1 MAKKKY
7 SFKFIKTEAQD
18 FGQPVQQ
25 IVLMLLSLVLVFVG
39 AYLMF
44 PSVAPI
50 FLSSPYLNG
59 VILTVFIFGVLCC
72 FWQVFV
78 VFAAVNWVENFAL
91 DRPGHE
97 FVNPP
102 KILVP
107 LASLLKGR
115 KTKTILTSSSL
126 NSILDSVATRLNEA
140 RDLTRYV
147 INLLI
152 FLGLLG
158 TFYGLAITV
167 PEVVN
172 TIKSLVPKEG
182 QTAIEVFDNLMEGL
196 EGQLGGMGTAFASS
210 LLGLAGS
217 LVVGLLELFAG
228 HGQNRFYMQLEE
240 WLSSFTSIGFFGD
253 GDTGGSNGNNGNNGN
268 FGPLIAQLGQQVS
281 SLSEIVER
289 SEKYRSKTDE
299 QINNLSDSIKAL
311 INSKVSVSSSNNG
324 PGSFDKSSIDKLI
337 SSQNDLNTLIK
348 GQFGESSSKDLESV
362 TRLRNIEVQ
371 ISKLVDELINSRQ
384 DALVDLRSDLSELS
398 RAIIELARGNNKG

>member
-1 MAKKKY
+1 MAKEKG
-7 SFKFIKTEAQD
+7 SFNLIGSETQVFS
-18 FGQPVQQ
+18 QPIQQ
-25 IVLMLLSLVLVFVG
+25 VVLMLIALLLVMVG
-39 AYLMF
+39 SYLMF

-59 VILTVFIFGVLCC
+59 VILTVFFFGILCC
-72 FWQVFV
+72 FWQIFV
-78 VFAAVNWVENFAL
+78 IITAVNWVENFAL

-97 FVNPP
+97 FSDPP
-102 KILVP
+102 RLLIP
-107 LASLLKGR
+107 LASLLKG
-115 KTKTILTSSSL
+115 KKSKTILTSSSL

-182 QTAIEVFDNLMEGL
+182 QTGIEVFENLMAGL

-217 LVVGLLELFAG
+217 LVVGLLELFAN

-240 WLSSFTSIGFFGD
+240 WLSSFTSIGIFGD
-253 GDTGGSNGNNGNNGN
+253 NESVDGSTGNSNVSPIISAVGAQISELGEMFEKSIENNSTTALQINSLSKAMEELAGSKVTSSKRVNGTDG
-268 FGPLIAQLGQQVS
+268 LDKASAEKLVS
-281 SLSEIVER
+281 S
-289 SEKYRSKTDE
+289 
-299 QINNLSDSIKAL
+299 Q
-311 INSKVSVSSSNNG
+311 
-324 PGSFDKSSIDKLI
+324 
-337 SSQNDLNTLIK
+337 QDLNTLIK
-348 GQFGESSSKDLESV
+348 GQFGEKSTRDLENL

-371 ISKLVDELINSRQ
+371 LSRLVDELANARQ
-384 DALVDLRSDLSELS
+384 DALSELRSDLAQLS
-398 RAIIELARGNNKG
+398 KAIIDLARNSSKG

>member
-7 SFKFIKTEAQD
+7 SLKLIRAETQGFS
-18 FGQPVQQ
+18 QPIQQ
-25 IVLMLLSLVLVFVG
+25 VVLMLISLLLVMVG
-39 AYLMF
+39 GYLMF

-59 VILTVFIFGVLCC
+59 VILTVFFFGILCC
-72 FWQVFV
+72 FWQIFV
-78 VFAAVNWVENFAL
+78 IIAAVNWVENFAL

-97 FVNPP
+97 FSDPP
-102 KILVP
+102 RLLIP

-115 KTKTILTSSSL
+115 KSKTILTSSSL

-182 QTAIEVFDNLMEGL
+182 QTGIEVFDNLMAGL

-217 LVVGLLELFAG
+217 LVVGLLELFAN

-240 WLSSFTSIGFFGD
+240 WLSSFTSIGIFGD
-253 GDTGGSNGNNGNNGN
+253 TENVDESTKDGKISPIIAAVGAQISELGQMFEKSIDNSFKTNQQINSLAKAIEELAGSKVIGSKTVTSTGG
-268 FGPLIAQLGQQVS
+268 FD
-281 SLSEIVER
+281 
-289 SEKYRSKTDE
+289 KTDIE
-299 QINNLSDSIKAL
+299 
-311 INSKVSVSSSNNG
+311 
-324 PGSFDKSSIDKLI
+324 KLVY
-337 SSQNDLNTLIK
+337 SQKDLNTLIK
-348 GQFGESSSKDLESV
+348 GHFGERSTRDLENL

-371 ISKLVDELINSRQ
+371 LSRLVDELANARQ
-384 DALVDLRSDLSELS
+384 DTLSELRSDLAQLS
-398 RAIIELARGNNKG
+398 KAIIDLARTSGKG

>member
-1 MAKKKY
+1 MAGKKY
-7 SFKFIKTEAQD
+7 SLKLIRAETQGFS
-18 FGQPVQQ
+18 QPIQQ
-25 IVLMLLSLVLVFVG
+25 VVLMLISLLLVMVG
-39 AYLMF
+39 GYLMF

-59 VILTVFIFGVLCC
+59 VILTVFFFGILCC
-72 FWQVFV
+72 FWQIFV
-78 VFAAVNWVENFAL
+78 IIAAVNWVENFAL

-97 FVNPP
+97 FSDPP
-102 KILVP
+102 RLLIP

-115 KTKTILTSSSL
+115 KSKTILTSSSL

-140 RDLTRYV
+140 RDITRYV

-182 QTAIEVFDNLMEGL
+182 QTGIEVFDNLMAGL

-217 LVVGLLELFAG
+217 LVVGLLELFAN

-240 WLSSFTSIGFFGD
+240 WLSSFTSIGIFGD
-253 GDTGGSNGNNGNNGN
+253 NENVDESTKDGKISPIISAVGAQVSELGQMFEKSIDNSFKTNQQINSLAKAIEELAGSKVIGSKTVTSTGG
-268 FGPLIAQLGQQVS
+268 FDKTDIEKLVS
-281 SLSEIVER
+281 SQ
-289 SEKYRSKTDE
+289 K
-299 QINNLSDSIKAL
+299 
-311 INSKVSVSSSNNG
+311 
-324 PGSFDKSSIDKLI
+324 
-337 SSQNDLNTLIK
+337 DLNTLIK
-348 GQFGESSSKDLESV
+348 GHFGERSTRDLENL

-371 ISKLVDELINSRQ
+371 LSRLVDELANARQ
-384 DALVDLRSDLSELS
+384 DTLSELRSDLAQLS
-398 RAIIELARGNNKG
+398 KAIIDLARTSGKG

>member
-7 SFKFIKTEAQD
+7 SFNFIKTEAQD

-253 GDTGGSNGNNGNNGN
+253 GDTGGSNGNNGN

-311 INSKVSVSSSNNG
+311 IKSKVSVSSSNNG

-384 DALVDLRSDLSELS
+384 DALADLRSDLSELS

>member
-7 SFKFIKTEAQD
+7 SLKLIRAETQGFS
-18 FGQPVQQ
+18 QPIQQ
-25 IVLMLLSLVLVFVG
+25 VVLMLISLLLVMVG
-39 AYLMF
+39 GYLMF

-59 VILTVFIFGVLCC
+59 VILTVFFFGILCC
-72 FWQVFV
+72 FWQIV
-78 VFAAVNWVENFAL
+78 VIIAAVNWVENFAL

-97 FVNPP
+97 FSDPP
-102 KILVP
+102 RLLIP

-115 KTKTILTSSSL
+115 KSKTILTSSSL

-182 QTAIEVFDNLMEGL
+182 QTGIEVFDNLMAGL

-217 LVVGLLELFAG
+217 LVVGLLELFAN

-240 WLSSFTSIGFFGD
+240 WLSSFTSIGIFGD
-253 GDTGGSNGNNGNNGN
+253 TENVDDSTKDGKISPIISAVGSQ
-268 FGPLIAQLGQQVS
+268 ISELGQMFEKSIDNSSKTNQQINSLSKAIEELASSKVIGSKTVTSAGGFDKTDIEKLVS
-281 SLSEIVER
+281 S
-289 SEKYRSKTDE
+289 
-299 QINNLSDSIKAL
+299 Q
-311 INSKVSVSSSNNG
+311 
-324 PGSFDKSSIDKLI
+324 
-337 SSQNDLNTLIK
+337 QDLNTLIK
-348 GQFGESSSKDLESV
+348 GQFGERSSRDLENL

-371 ISKLVDELINSRQ
+371 LSRLVDELANARQ
-384 DALVDLRSDLSELS
+384 DALSELRSDLAQLS
-398 RAIIELARGNNKG
+398 KAIIDLARTSGKG

>member
-1 MAKKKY
+1 
-7 SFKFIKTEAQD
+7 
-18 FGQPVQQ
+18 
-25 IVLMLLSLVLVFVG
+25 
-39 AYLMF
+39 MF

-59 VILTVFIFGVLCC
+59 IILTVFFFGILCC
-72 FWQVFV
+72 FWQIFV
-78 VFAAVNWVENFAL
+78 IIAAVNWVENFAL

-97 FVNPP
+97 FSDPP
-102 KILVP
+102 RLLIP
-107 LASLLKGR
+107 LASLLKG
-115 KTKTILTSSSL
+115 KKSKTILTSSSL

-140 RDLTRYV
+140 RDITRYV

-182 QTAIEVFDNLMEGL
+182 QTGIEVFDNLMAGL

-217 LVVGLLELFAG
+217 LVVGLLELFAN

-240 WLSSFTSIGFFGD
+240 WLSSFTSIGIFGD
-253 GDTGGSNGNNGNNGN
+253 FENVDESTSNGNTSPIISAIG
-268 FGPLIAQLGQQVS
+268 AQISELGQMFEKSIENNSTTNNQIN
-281 SLSEIVER
+281 SLSKAIEEVAG
-289 SEKYRSKTDE
+289 SQLTSSKT
-299 QINNLSDSIKAL
+299 
-311 INSKVSVSSSNNG
+311 V
-324 PGSFDKSSIDKLI
+324 SSIDGFDKNSIEKLV
-337 SSQNDLNTLIK
+337 SSQQDLNTLIK
-348 GQFGESSSKDLESV
+348 GQFGERSTRDLENL

-371 ISKLVDELINSRQ
+371 LSRLVDELANARK
-384 DALVDLRSDLSELS
+384 DALSELRSDLAQLS
-398 RAIIELARGNNKG
+398 KAMIDLARNSSKG

>member
-1 MAKKKY
+1 MAGKKY
-7 SFKFIKTEAQD
+7 SLKLIRAETQGFS
-18 FGQPVQQ
+18 QPIQQ
-25 IVLMLLSLVLVFVG
+25 VVLMLISLLLVMVG
-39 AYLMF
+39 GYLMF

-59 VILTVFIFGVLCC
+59 VILTVFFFGILCC
-72 FWQVFV
+72 FWQIFV
-78 VFAAVNWVENFAL
+78 IIAAVNWVENFAL

-97 FVNPP
+97 FSDPP
-102 KILVP
+102 RLLIP

-115 KTKTILTSSSL
+115 KSKTILTSSSL

-182 QTAIEVFDNLMEGL
+182 QTGIEVFDNLMAGL

-217 LVVGLLELFAG
+217 LVVGLLELFAN

-240 WLSSFTSIGFFGD
+240 WLSSFTSIGIFGD
-253 GDTGGSNGNNGNNGN
+253 NENVDESTKDGKISPIISAVGAQVSELGQMFEKSIDNSFKTNQQINSLAKAIEELAGSKVIGSKTVTSTGG
-268 FGPLIAQLGQQVS
+268 FDKTDIEKLVS
-281 SLSEIVER
+281 SQ
-289 SEKYRSKTDE
+289 K
-299 QINNLSDSIKAL
+299 
-311 INSKVSVSSSNNG
+311 
-324 PGSFDKSSIDKLI
+324 
-337 SSQNDLNTLIK
+337 DLNTLIK
-348 GQFGESSSKDLESV
+348 GHFGERSTRDLENL

-371 ISKLVDELINSRQ
+371 LSRLVDELANARQ
-384 DALVDLRSDLSELS
+384 DTLSELRSDLAQLS
-398 RAIIELARGNNKG
+398 KAIIDLARTSGKG

>member
-1 MAKKKY
+1 MVKKKY
-7 SFKFIKTEAQD
+7 SFKFIKSEAQD

-25 IVLMLLSLVLVFVG
+25 IILMLVSLALVFVG

-97 FVNPP
+97 YVNPP

-240 WLSSFTSIGFFGD
+240 WLSSFTSIGIFGE
-253 GDTGGSNGNNGNNGN
+253 GDAGNSNNSTSN
-268 FGPLIAQLGQQVS
+268 FGPLIAQLSQQVS
-281 SLSEIVER
+281 SLSEIIET
-289 SEKYRSKTDE
+289 SEKYRSKSDE

-311 INSKVSVSSSNNG
+311 IASKISVSSSNHG
-324 PGSFDKSSIDKLI
+324 VGSFDKSSLDQLI

-384 DALVDLRSDLSELS
+384 DALADLRSDLSELS

>member
-1 MAKKKY
+1 MAKEKD
-7 SFKFIKTEAQD
+7 SFNLIGSETQGFS
-18 FGQPVQQ
+18 QPIQQ
-25 IVLMLLSLVLVFVG
+25 VVLMLIALLLVMVG
-39 AYLMF
+39 SYLMF

-59 VILTVFIFGVLCC
+59 VILTVFFFGILCC
-72 FWQVFV
+72 FWQIFV
-78 VFAAVNWVENFAL
+78 IITAVNWVENFAL

-97 FVNPP
+97 FSDPP
-102 KILVP
+102 RLLIP
-107 LASLLKGR
+107 LASLLKG
-115 KTKTILTSSSL
+115 KKSKTILTSSSL

-182 QTAIEVFDNLMEGL
+182 QTAIEVFENLMAGL

-217 LVVGLLELFAG
+217 LVVGLLELFAN

-240 WLSSFTSIGFFGD
+240 WLSSFTSIGIFGD
-253 GDTGGSNGNNGNNGN
+253 SENVDESMRNSNISPVISAVGAQISELGEMFEKSIGNNSTTALQIN
-268 FGPLIAQLGQQVS
+268 
-281 SLSEIVER
+281 SLSKAMEELAGSRVA
-289 SEKYRSKTDE
+289 SSKRVNGTD
-299 QINNLSDSIKAL
+299 
-311 INSKVSVSSSNNG
+311 G
-324 PGSFDKSSIDKLI
+324 FDKASIEKLVY
-337 SSQNDLNTLIK
+337 SQQDLNTLIK
-348 GQFGESSSKDLESV
+348 GHFGERSTRDLENL

-371 ISKLVDELINSRQ
+371 LSRLVDELANARQ
-384 DALVDLRSDLSELS
+384 DALSELRSDLAQLS
-398 RAIIELARGNNKG
+398 KAIIDLARNSSKG

>member
-1 MAKKKY
+1 MAKEKY
-7 SFKFIKTEAQD
+7 SFNLMRSETQGFS
-18 FGQPVQQ
+18 QPIQQ
-25 IVLMLLSLVLVFVG
+25 VVLMLIALLLVMVG
-39 AYLMF
+39 SYLMF

-59 VILTVFIFGVLCC
+59 VILTVFFFGILCC

-78 VFAAVNWVENFAL
+78 IITAVNWVENFAL

-97 FVNPP
+97 FSDPP
-102 KILVP
+102 RLLIP
-107 LASLLKGR
+107 LASLLKG
-115 KTKTILTSSSL
+115 KKSKTILTSSSL

-182 QTAIEVFDNLMEGL
+182 QTAVEVFENLMAGL

-217 LVVGLLELFAG
+217 LVVGLLELFAN

-240 WLSSFTSIGFFGD
+240 WLSSFTSIGIFGD
-253 GDTGGSNGNNGNNGN
+253 SENVDGSTSNGQISPIITAVGAQISELGDMFEKSIENNSTTSNQIN
-268 FGPLIAQLGQQVS
+268 
-281 SLSEIVER
+281 SLSKAIKELAGTKFI
-289 SEKYRSKTDE
+289 SSKTVNSADGFE
-299 QINNLSDSIKAL
+299 NTSIEKL
-311 INSKVSVSSSNNG
+311 VST
-324 PGSFDKSSIDKLI
+324 
-337 SSQNDLNTLIK
+337 QQDLNTLIK
-348 GQFGESSSKDLESV
+348 GQFGERSSRDLENL

-371 ISKLVDELINSRQ
+371 LSRLVDELANARK
-384 DALVDLRSDLSELS
+384 DALSELRSDLAQLS
-398 RAIIELARGNNKG
+398 KAMIDLARNSSKG

>member
-1 MAKKKY
+1 MARKKY
-7 SFKFIKTEAQD
+7 SLKLIRAETQGFS
-18 FGQPVQQ
+18 QPIQQ
-25 IVLMLLSLVLVFVG
+25 VVLMLISLLLVMVG
-39 AYLMF
+39 GYLMF

-59 VILTVFIFGVLCC
+59 VILTVFFFGILCC
-72 FWQVFV
+72 FWQIFV
-78 VFAAVNWVENFAL
+78 IIAAVNWVENFAL

-97 FVNPP
+97 FSDPP
-102 KILVP
+102 RLLIP

-115 KTKTILTSSSL
+115 KSKTILTSSSL

-182 QTAIEVFDNLMEGL
+182 QTGIEVFDNLMAGL

-217 LVVGLLELFAG
+217 LVVGLLELFAN

-240 WLSSFTSIGFFGD
+240 WLSSFTSIGIFGD
-253 GDTGGSNGNNGNNGN
+253 NENVDESTKDGKISPIISAVGAQISELGQMFEKSIDNSFKTNQQINSLAKAIEELAGSKVIGSKTVTSTGG
-268 FGPLIAQLGQQVS
+268 FDKTDIEKLVS
-281 SLSEIVER
+281 SQ
-289 SEKYRSKTDE
+289 K
-299 QINNLSDSIKAL
+299 
-311 INSKVSVSSSNNG
+311 
-324 PGSFDKSSIDKLI
+324 
-337 SSQNDLNTLIK
+337 DLNTLIK
-348 GQFGESSSKDLESV
+348 GHFGERSTRDLENL

-371 ISKLVDELINSRQ
+371 LSRLVDELANARQ
-384 DALVDLRSDLSELS
+384 DTLSELRSDLAQLS
-398 RAIIELARGNNKG
+398 KAIIDLARTSGKG

>member
-1 MAKKKY
+1 MARKKY
-7 SFKFIKTEAQD
+7 SLKLIRAETQGFS
-18 FGQPVQQ
+18 QPIQQ
-25 IVLMLLSLVLVFVG
+25 VVLMLISLLLVMVG
-39 AYLMF
+39 GYLMF

-59 VILTVFIFGVLCC
+59 VILTVFFFGILCC
-72 FWQVFV
+72 FWQIFV
-78 VFAAVNWVENFAL
+78 IIAAVNWVENFAL

-97 FVNPP
+97 FSDPP
-102 KILVP
+102 RLLIP

-115 KTKTILTSSSL
+115 KSKTILTSSSL

-182 QTAIEVFDNLMEGL
+182 QTGIEVFDNLMAGL

-217 LVVGLLELFAG
+217 LVVGLLELFAN

-240 WLSSFTSIGFFGD
+240 WLSSFTSIGIFGD
-253 GDTGGSNGNNGNNGN
+253 NENVDESTKDGKISPIISAVG
-268 FGPLIAQLGQQVS
+268 AQISELGQMFEKSIDNSFKTNQQINSLAKAIEELAGSKVIGSKTVTNTGEFDKTEIEKLVS
-281 SLSEIVER
+281 SQ
-289 SEKYRSKTDE
+289 K
-299 QINNLSDSIKAL
+299 
-311 INSKVSVSSSNNG
+311 
-324 PGSFDKSSIDKLI
+324 
-337 SSQNDLNTLIK
+337 DLNTLIK
-348 GQFGESSSKDLESV
+348 GHFGERSTRDLENL

-371 ISKLVDELINSRQ
+371 LSRLVDELANARQ
-384 DALVDLRSDLSELS
+384 DTLSELRSDLAQLS
-398 RAIIELARGNNKG
+398 KAIIDLARTSGKG

>member
-7 SFKFIKTEAQD
+7 SLKLIRAETQGFS
-18 FGQPVQQ
+18 QPIQQ
-25 IVLMLLSLVLVFVG
+25 VVLMLISLLLVMVG
-39 AYLMF
+39 GYLMF

-59 VILTVFIFGVLCC
+59 VILTVFFFGILCC
-72 FWQVFV
+72 FWQIV
-78 VFAAVNWVENFAL
+78 VIIAAVNWVENFAL

-97 FVNPP
+97 FSDPP
-102 KILVP
+102 RLLIP

-115 KTKTILTSSSL
+115 KSKTILTSSSL

-182 QTAIEVFDNLMEGL
+182 QTGIEVFDNLMAGL

-217 LVVGLLELFAG
+217 LVVGLLELFAN

-240 WLSSFTSIGFFGD
+240 WLSSFTSIGIFGD
-253 GDTGGSNGNNGNNGN
+253 TESVDESTKDGKISPIISAVGSQISELGQMFEKSIDNSSKTNQQINSLSKAIEELASSKVIGSKTVTSTGG
-268 FGPLIAQLGQQVS
+268 LDKTDIEKLVS
-281 SLSEIVER
+281 S
-289 SEKYRSKTDE
+289 
-299 QINNLSDSIKAL
+299 Q
-311 INSKVSVSSSNNG
+311 
-324 PGSFDKSSIDKLI
+324 
-337 SSQNDLNTLIK
+337 QDLNTLIK
-348 GQFGESSSKDLESV
+348 GQFGERSTRDLENL

-371 ISKLVDELINSRQ
+371 LSRLVDELANARQ
-384 DALVDLRSDLSELS
+384 DALSELRSDLAQLS
-398 RAIIELARGNNKG
+398 KAIIDLARTSGKG

>member
-1 MAKKKY
+1 MAKEKD
-7 SFKFIKTEAQD
+7 SFNLIGSETQGFS
-18 FGQPVQQ
+18 QPIQQ
-25 IVLMLLSLVLVFVG
+25 VVLMLIALLLVMVG
-39 AYLMF
+39 SYLMF

-59 VILTVFIFGVLCC
+59 VILTVFFFGILCC
-72 FWQVFV
+72 FWQIFV
-78 VFAAVNWVENFAL
+78 IITAVNWVENFAL

-97 FVNPP
+97 FSDPP
-102 KILVP
+102 RLLIP
-107 LASLLKGR
+107 LASLLKG
-115 KTKTILTSSSL
+115 KKSKTILTSSSL

-182 QTAIEVFDNLMEGL
+182 QTAIEVFENLMAGL

-217 LVVGLLELFAG
+217 LVVGLLELFAN

-240 WLSSFTSIGFFGD
+240 WLSSFTSIGIFGD
-253 GDTGGSNGNNGNNGN
+253 SENVDESMRNNNISPVISAVGAQISELGEMFEKSIENNSTTALQIN
-268 FGPLIAQLGQQVS
+268 
-281 SLSEIVER
+281 SLSKAMEELAGSRVA
-289 SEKYRSKTDE
+289 SSKRVNGTD
-299 QINNLSDSIKAL
+299 
-311 INSKVSVSSSNNG
+311 G
-324 PGSFDKSSIDKLI
+324 FDKASIEKLVY
-337 SSQNDLNTLIK
+337 SQQDLNTLIK
-348 GQFGESSSKDLESV
+348 GHFGERSTRDLENL

-371 ISKLVDELINSRQ
+371 LSRLVDELANARQ
-384 DALVDLRSDLSELS
+384 DALSELRSDLAQLS
-398 RAIIELARGNNKG
+398 KAIIDLARNSSKG

>member
-1 MAKKKY
+1 MAKKKKY
-7 SFKFIKTEAQD
+7 SLKLVKAETQGFS
-18 FGQPVQQ
+18 QPIQQ
-25 IVLMLLSLVLVFVG
+25 VVLMLISLLLVMVG
-39 AYLMF
+39 GYLMF

-59 VILTVFIFGVLCC
+59 VILTVFFFGILCC
-72 FWQVFV
+72 FWQIV
-78 VFAAVNWVENFAL
+78 VIIAAVNWVENFAL

-97 FVNPP
+97 FSDPP
-102 KILVP
+102 RLLIP

-115 KTKTILTSSSL
+115 KSKTILTSSSL

-182 QTAIEVFDNLMEGL
+182 QTGIEVFDNLMAGL

-217 LVVGLLELFAG
+217 LVVGLLELFAN

-240 WLSSFTSIGFFGD
+240 WLSSFTSIGIFGD
-253 GDTGGSNGNNGNNGN
+253 TENVDDSTKDGKISPIISAVGSQ
-268 FGPLIAQLGQQVS
+268 ISELGQMFEKSIDNSSKTNQQINSLSKAIEELASSKVIGSKTVTSTSGFDKTDIEKLVS
-281 SLSEIVER
+281 S
-289 SEKYRSKTDE
+289 
-299 QINNLSDSIKAL
+299 Q
-311 INSKVSVSSSNNG
+311 
-324 PGSFDKSSIDKLI
+324 
-337 SSQNDLNTLIK
+337 QDLNTLIK
-348 GQFGESSSKDLESV
+348 GQFGERSTRDLENL

-371 ISKLVDELINSRQ
+371 LSRLVDELANARQ
-384 DALVDLRSDLSELS
+384 DALSELRSDLAQLS
-398 RAIIELARGNNKG
+398 KAIIDLARTSGKG

>member
-1 MAKKKY
+1 MAKEKD
-7 SFKFIKTEAQD
+7 SFNLIGSETQGFS
-18 FGQPVQQ
+18 QPIQQ
-25 IVLMLLSLVLVFVG
+25 VVLMLIALLLVMVG
-39 AYLMF
+39 SYLMF

-59 VILTVFIFGVLCC
+59 VILTVFFFGILCC
-72 FWQVFV
+72 FWQIFV
-78 VFAAVNWVENFAL
+78 IITAVNWVENFAL

-97 FVNPP
+97 FSDPP
-102 KILVP
+102 RLLIP
-107 LASLLKGR
+107 LASLLKG
-115 KTKTILTSSSL
+115 KKSKTILTSSSL

-182 QTAIEVFDNLMEGL
+182 QTAIEVFENLMAGL

-217 LVVGLLELFAG
+217 LVVGLLELFAN

-240 WLSSFTSIGFFGD
+240 WLSSFTSIGIFGD
-253 GDTGGSNGNNGNNGN
+253 SENVDESMRNSNISPVISAVGAQISELGEMFEKSIENNSTTALQIN
-268 FGPLIAQLGQQVS
+268 
-281 SLSEIVER
+281 SLSKAMEELAGSRVA
-289 SEKYRSKTDE
+289 SSKRVNGTD
-299 QINNLSDSIKAL
+299 
-311 INSKVSVSSSNNG
+311 G
-324 PGSFDKSSIDKLI
+324 FDKGSIEKLVY
-337 SSQNDLNTLIK
+337 SQQDLNTLIK
-348 GQFGESSSKDLESV
+348 GHFGERSTRDLENL

-371 ISKLVDELINSRQ
+371 LSRLVDELANARQ
-384 DALVDLRSDLSELS
+384 DALSELRSDLAQLS
-398 RAIIELARGNNKG
+398 KAIIDLARNSSKG

>member
-1 MAKKKY
+1 LARKKY
-7 SFKFIKTEAQD
+7 SLKLIRAETQGFS
-18 FGQPVQQ
+18 QPIQQ
-25 IVLMLLSLVLVFVG
+25 VVLMLISLLLVMVG
-39 AYLMF
+39 GYLMF

-59 VILTVFIFGVLCC
+59 VILTVFFFGILCC
-72 FWQVFV
+72 FWQIFV
-78 VFAAVNWVENFAL
+78 IIAAVNWVENFAL

-97 FVNPP
+97 FSDPP
-102 KILVP
+102 RLLIP

-115 KTKTILTSSSL
+115 KSKTILTSSSL

-182 QTAIEVFDNLMEGL
+182 QTGIEVFDNLMAGL

-217 LVVGLLELFAG
+217 LVVGLLELFAN

-240 WLSSFTSIGFFGD
+240 WLSSFTSIGIFGD
-253 GDTGGSNGNNGNNGN
+253 NENVDESTKDGKISPIISAVGAQISELGQMFEKSIDNSFKTNQQINSLAKAIEELAGSKVIGSKTVASTGG
-268 FGPLIAQLGQQVS
+268 FDKTDLEKLVS
-281 SLSEIVER
+281 SQ
-289 SEKYRSKTDE
+289 K
-299 QINNLSDSIKAL
+299 
-311 INSKVSVSSSNNG
+311 
-324 PGSFDKSSIDKLI
+324 
-337 SSQNDLNTLIK
+337 DLNTLIK
-348 GQFGESSSKDLESV
+348 GHFGERSTRDLENL

-371 ISKLVDELINSRQ
+371 LSRLVDELANARQ
-384 DALVDLRSDLSELS
+384 DTLSELRSDLAQLS
-398 RAIIELARGNNKG
+398 KAIIDLARTSGKG

>member
-253 GDTGGSNGNNGNNGN
+253 GDTGGSNGNNGN

-281 SLSEIVER
+281 SLSDIVET

-324 PGSFDKSSIDKLI
+324 PGSFDKGSIDKLI

-384 DALVDLRSDLSELS
+384 DALADLRSDLSELS

>member
-7 SFKFIKTEAQD
+7 SLKLIRAETQGFS
-18 FGQPVQQ
+18 QPIQQ
-25 IVLMLLSLVLVFVG
+25 VVLMLISLLLVMVG
-39 AYLMF
+39 GYLMF

-59 VILTVFIFGVLCC
+59 VILTVFFFGILCC
-72 FWQVFV
+72 FWQIV
-78 VFAAVNWVENFAL
+78 VIIAAVNWVENFAL

-97 FVNPP
+97 FSDPP
-102 KILVP
+102 RLLIP

-115 KTKTILTSSSL
+115 KSKTILTSSSL

-182 QTAIEVFDNLMEGL
+182 QTGIEVFDNLMAGL

-217 LVVGLLELFAG
+217 LVVGLLELFAN

-240 WLSSFTSIGFFGD
+240 WLSSFTSIGIFGD
-253 GDTGGSNGNNGNNGN
+253 TENVDETTNDGKLSPIISAVG
-268 FGPLIAQLGQQVS
+268 AQISELGQMFEKSIDNSAKTNQQINSLSQAIEELAGSKVIGSKTVTSTDGFDKTSIEKLVS
-281 SLSEIVER
+281 S
-289 SEKYRSKTDE
+289 
-299 QINNLSDSIKAL
+299 Q
-311 INSKVSVSSSNNG
+311 
-324 PGSFDKSSIDKLI
+324 
-337 SSQNDLNTLIK
+337 QDLNTLIK
-348 GQFGESSSKDLESV
+348 GQFGERSTRDLENL

-371 ISKLVDELINSRQ
+371 LSRLVDELANARH
-384 DALVDLRSDLSELS
+384 DALSELRSDLAQLS
-398 RAIIELARGNNKG
+398 KAIIDLARNSGKG

>member
-1 MAKKKY
+1 MAKEKY
-7 SFKFIKTEAQD
+7 SFNLMRSETQGFS
-18 FGQPVQQ
+18 QPIQQ
-25 IVLMLLSLVLVFVG
+25 VVLMLIALLLVMVG
-39 AYLMF
+39 SYLMF

-59 VILTVFIFGVLCC
+59 VILTVFFFGILCC

-78 VFAAVNWVENFAL
+78 IITAVNWVENFAL

-97 FVNPP
+97 FSDPP
-102 KILVP
+102 RLLIP
-107 LASLLKGR
+107 LASLLKG
-115 KTKTILTSSSL
+115 KKSKTILTSSSL

-182 QTAIEVFDNLMEGL
+182 QTGIEVFENLMAGL

-217 LVVGLLELFAG
+217 LVVGLLELFAN

-240 WLSSFTSIGFFGD
+240 WLSSFTSIGIFGD
-253 GDTGGSNGNNGNNGN
+253 GENVDQATGNNNITPVISAVGSQISELGEMFEKSIENNSTTALQINSLSKAMEELVGSKVTISKRVN
-268 FGPLIAQLGQQVS
+268 GTDGFDKASIEKLVS
-281 SLSEIVER
+281 S
-289 SEKYRSKTDE
+289 
-299 QINNLSDSIKAL
+299 Q
-311 INSKVSVSSSNNG
+311 
-324 PGSFDKSSIDKLI
+324 
-337 SSQNDLNTLIK
+337 QDLNTLIK
-348 GQFGESSSKDLESV
+348 GQFGERSTRDLENL

-371 ISKLVDELINSRQ
+371 LSRLVDELANARQ
-384 DALVDLRSDLSELS
+384 DALSELRSDLAQLS
-398 RAIIELARGNNKG
+398 KAIIDLARNSSKG

>member
-1 MAKKKY
+1 MTKKKY
-7 SFKFIKTEAQD
+7 SFKFIKSDTQD

-25 IVLMLLSLVLVFVG
+25 VVLMLVSLVLVFIG

-59 VILTVFIFGVLCC
+59 VILTVFVFGVLCC

-78 VFAAVNWVENFAL
+78 IVAAVNWVENFAME
-91 DRPGHE
+91 RPGHE

-102 KILVP
+102 RLLVP
-107 LASLLKGR
+107 LASLLKGKR
-115 KTKTILTSSSL
+115 SKTILTSSSL

-182 QTAIEVFDNLMEGL
+182 QTAIDVFENLMEGL

-240 WLSSFTSIGFFGD
+240 WLSSFTSIGIFGD
-253 GDTGGSNGNNGNNGN
+253 SDAAVSTSSSGN
-268 FGPLIAQLGQQVS
+268 FDPLIAQLGQQMS
-281 SLSEIVER
+281 SLSEIVET
-289 SEKYRSKTDE
+289 SEKNKSTTDQ
-299 QINNLSDSIKAL
+299 QINNLADAIKDL
-311 INSKVSVSSSNNG
+311 LSSKNLVSSNKG
-324 PGSFDKSSIDKLI
+324 TIQPLDKGSMDQLI

-348 GQFGESSSKDLESV
+348 GHFGESSAKDLESL
-362 TRLRNIEVQ
+362 TRLRNIELQ
-371 ISKLVDELINSRQ
+371 IAKLVDELVNARQ
-384 DALVDLRSDLSELS
+384 DALADLRSDLSELS

>member
-1 MAKKKY
+1 MAKKKQ
-7 SFKFIKTEAQD
+7 SLKLIRAETQGFS
-18 FGQPVQQ
+18 QPIQQ
-25 IVLMLLSLVLVFVG
+25 VVLMLTSLLLAMIGSYF
-39 AYLMF
+39 MF

-59 VILTVFIFGVLCC
+59 IILTVFFFGILCC
-72 FWQVFV
+72 FWQIFV
-78 VFAAVNWVENFAL
+78 IIAAVNWVENFAL

-97 FVNPP
+97 FSDPP
-102 KILVP
+102 RLLIP
-107 LASLLKGR
+107 LASLLKG
-115 KTKTILTSSSL
+115 KKSKTILTSSSL

-140 RDLTRYV
+140 RDITRYV

-182 QTAIEVFDNLMEGL
+182 QTGIEVFDNLMAGL

-217 LVVGLLELFAG
+217 LVVGLLELFAN

-240 WLSSFTSIGFFGD
+240 WLSSFTSIGIFGD
-253 GDTGGSNGNNGNNGN
+253 SENVDESTSNGNISPIISAVG
-268 FGPLIAQLGQQVS
+268 AQISELGQMFEKSIENNSTTNNQINSLSKAIEKVAGSQLTGSKTVS
-281 SLSEIVER
+281 SNDGFDKTSI
-289 SEKYRSKTDE
+289 EK
-299 QINNLSDSIKAL
+299 L
-311 INSKVSVSSSNNG
+311 VSS
-324 PGSFDKSSIDKLI
+324 
-337 SSQNDLNTLIK
+337 QQDLNTLIK
-348 GQFGESSSKDLESV
+348 GQFGERSTRDLENL

-371 ISKLVDELINSRQ
+371 LSRLVDELANARK
-384 DALVDLRSDLSELS
+384 DALSELRSDLAQLS
-398 RAIIELARGNNKG
+398 KAMIDLARNSSKG

>member
-1 MAKKKY
+1 MARKKY
-7 SFKFIKTEAQD
+7 SLKLIRAETQGFS
-18 FGQPVQQ
+18 QPIQQ
-25 IVLMLLSLVLVFVG
+25 VVLMLISLLLVMVG
-39 AYLMF
+39 GYLMF

-59 VILTVFIFGVLCC
+59 VILTVFFFGILCC
-72 FWQVFV
+72 FWQIFV
-78 VFAAVNWVENFAL
+78 IIAAVNWVENFAL

-97 FVNPP
+97 FSDPP
-102 KILVP
+102 RLLIP

-115 KTKTILTSSSL
+115 KSKTILNSSSL

-182 QTAIEVFDNLMEGL
+182 QTGIEVFDNLMAGL

-217 LVVGLLELFAG
+217 LVVGLLELFAN

-240 WLSSFTSIGFFGD
+240 WLSSFTSIGIFGD
-253 GDTGGSNGNNGNNGN
+253 NENVDESTKDGKISPIISAVG
-268 FGPLIAQLGQQVS
+268 AQISELGQMFEKSIDNSFKTNQQINSLAKAIEELAGSKVIGSKTVTSTGEFDKTEIEKLVS
-281 SLSEIVER
+281 SQ
-289 SEKYRSKTDE
+289 K
-299 QINNLSDSIKAL
+299 
-311 INSKVSVSSSNNG
+311 
-324 PGSFDKSSIDKLI
+324 
-337 SSQNDLNTLIK
+337 DLNTLIK
-348 GQFGESSSKDLESV
+348 GHFGERSTRDLENL

-371 ISKLVDELINSRQ
+371 LSRLVDELANARQ
-384 DALVDLRSDLSELS
+384 DTLSELRSDLAQLS
-398 RAIIELARGNNKG
+398 KAIIDLARTSGKG

>member
-7 SFKFIKTEAQD
+7 SLKLIRAETQGFS
-18 FGQPVQQ
+18 QPIQQ
-25 IVLMLLSLVLVFVG
+25 VVLMLISLLLVMVG
-39 AYLMF
+39 GYLMF

-59 VILTVFIFGVLCC
+59 VILTVFFFGILCC
-72 FWQVFV
+72 FWQIV
-78 VFAAVNWVENFAL
+78 VIIAAVNWVENFAL

-97 FVNPP
+97 FSDPP
-102 KILVP
+102 RLLIP

-115 KTKTILTSSSL
+115 KSKTILTSSSL

-182 QTAIEVFDNLMEGL
+182 QTGIEVFDNLMAGL

-217 LVVGLLELFAG
+217 LVVGLLELFAN

-240 WLSSFTSIGFFGD
+240 WLSSFTSIGIFGD
-253 GDTGGSNGNNGNNGN
+253 TENVDDSTKDGKISPIISAVGSQ
-268 FGPLIAQLGQQVS
+268 ISELGQMFEKSIDNSSKTNQQINSLSKAIEELASSKVIGSKTVTSTSGFDKTDIEKLVS
-281 SLSEIVER
+281 S
-289 SEKYRSKTDE
+289 
-299 QINNLSDSIKAL
+299 Q
-311 INSKVSVSSSNNG
+311 
-324 PGSFDKSSIDKLI
+324 
-337 SSQNDLNTLIK
+337 QDLNTLIK
-348 GQFGESSSKDLESV
+348 GQFGERSSRDLENL

-371 ISKLVDELINSRQ
+371 LSRLVDELANARQ
-384 DALVDLRSDLSELS
+384 DALSELRSDLAQLS
-398 RAIIELARGNNKG
+398 KAIIDLARTSGKG

>member
-7 SFKFIKTEAQD
+7 SLKLIRAETQGFS
-18 FGQPVQQ
+18 QPIQQ
-25 IVLMLLSLVLVFVG
+25 VVLMLISLLLVMVG
-39 AYLMF
+39 GYLMF

-59 VILTVFIFGVLCC
+59 VILTVFFFGILCC
-72 FWQVFV
+72 FWQIV
-78 VFAAVNWVENFAL
+78 VIIAAVNWVENFAL

-97 FVNPP
+97 FSDPP
-102 KILVP
+102 RLLIP

-115 KTKTILTSSSL
+115 KSKTILTSSSL

-182 QTAIEVFDNLMEGL
+182 QTGIEVFDNLMAGL

-217 LVVGLLELFAG
+217 LVVGLLELFAN

-240 WLSSFTSIGFFGD
+240 WLSSFTSIGIFGD
-253 GDTGGSNGNNGNNGN
+253 NENVDESTKDGKISPIISAVGSQ
-268 FGPLIAQLGQQVS
+268 ISELGQMFEKSIDNSSKTNQQINSLSKAIEELASSKFIGSKTATSAGGFDKTDIEKLVS
-281 SLSEIVER
+281 S
-289 SEKYRSKTDE
+289 
-299 QINNLSDSIKAL
+299 Q
-311 INSKVSVSSSNNG
+311 
-324 PGSFDKSSIDKLI
+324 
-337 SSQNDLNTLIK
+337 QDLNTLIK
-348 GQFGESSSKDLESV
+348 GQFGERNTRDLENL

-371 ISKLVDELINSRQ
+371 LSRLVDELANARQ
-384 DALVDLRSDLSELS
+384 DALSELRSDLAQLS
-398 RAIIELARGNNKG
+398 KAIIDLARTSGKG

>member
-1 MAKKKY
+1 MARKKY
-7 SFKFIKTEAQD
+7 SLKLIRAETQGFS
-18 FGQPVQQ
+18 QPIQQ
-25 IVLMLLSLVLVFVG
+25 VVLMLISLLLVMVG
-39 AYLMF
+39 GYLMF

-59 VILTVFIFGVLCC
+59 VILTVFFFGILCC
-72 FWQVFV
+72 FWQIFV
-78 VFAAVNWVENFAL
+78 IIAAVNWVENFAL

-97 FVNPP
+97 FSDPP
-102 KILVP
+102 RLLIP

-115 KTKTILTSSSL
+115 KSKTILTSSSL

-182 QTAIEVFDNLMEGL
+182 QTGIEVFDNLMAGL

-217 LVVGLLELFAG
+217 LVVGLLELFAN

-240 WLSSFTSIGFFGD
+240 WLSSFTSIGIFGD
-253 GDTGGSNGNNGNNGN
+253 NENVDESSKDGKISPIISAVGAQISELGQMFEKSIDNSFKTNQQINSLAKAIEELAGSKVIGSKTVTSTGG
-268 FGPLIAQLGQQVS
+268 FDKTDIEKLVS
-281 SLSEIVER
+281 SQ
-289 SEKYRSKTDE
+289 K
-299 QINNLSDSIKAL
+299 
-311 INSKVSVSSSNNG
+311 
-324 PGSFDKSSIDKLI
+324 
-337 SSQNDLNTLIK
+337 DLNTLIK
-348 GQFGESSSKDLESV
+348 GHFGERSTRDLENL

-371 ISKLVDELINSRQ
+371 LSRLVDELANARQ
-384 DALVDLRSDLSELS
+384 DTLSELRSDLAQLS
-398 RAIIELARGNNKG
+398 KAIIDLARTSGKG

>member
-1 MAKKKY
+1 MARKKY
-7 SFKFIKTEAQD
+7 SLKLIRAETQGFS
-18 FGQPVQQ
+18 QPIQQ
-25 IVLMLLSLVLVFVG
+25 VVLMLISLLLVMVG
-39 AYLMF
+39 GYLMF

-59 VILTVFIFGVLCC
+59 VILTVFFFGILCC
-72 FWQVFV
+72 FWQIFV
-78 VFAAVNWVENFAL
+78 IIAAVNWVENFAL

-97 FVNPP
+97 FSDPP
-102 KILVP
+102 RLLIP

-115 KTKTILTSSSL
+115 KSKTILTSSSL

-182 QTAIEVFDNLMEGL
+182 QTGIEVFDNLMAGL

-217 LVVGLLELFAG
+217 LVVGLLELFAN

-240 WLSSFTSIGFFGD
+240 WLSSFTSIGIFGD
-253 GDTGGSNGNNGNNGN
+253 NENVDESTKDGKISPIISAVGAQISELGQMFEKSFDNSFKTNQQINSLAKAIEELAGSKVIGSKTVTSTGG
-268 FGPLIAQLGQQVS
+268 FDKTDIEKLVS
-281 SLSEIVER
+281 SQ
-289 SEKYRSKTDE
+289 K
-299 QINNLSDSIKAL
+299 
-311 INSKVSVSSSNNG
+311 
-324 PGSFDKSSIDKLI
+324 
-337 SSQNDLNTLIK
+337 DLNTLIK
-348 GQFGESSSKDLESV
+348 GHFGERSTRDLENL

-371 ISKLVDELINSRQ
+371 LSRLVDELANARQ
-384 DALVDLRSDLSELS
+384 DTLSELRSDLAQLS
-398 RAIIELARGNNKG
+398 KAIIDLARTSGKG

>member
-1 MAKKKY
+1 MAKEKD
-7 SFKFIKTEAQD
+7 SFNLIGSETQGFS
-18 FGQPVQQ
+18 QPIQQ
-25 IVLMLLSLVLVFVG
+25 VVLMLIALLLVMVG
-39 AYLMF
+39 SYLMF

-59 VILTVFIFGVLCC
+59 VILTVFFFGILCC
-72 FWQVFV
+72 FWQIFV
-78 VFAAVNWVENFAL
+78 IITAVNWVENFAL

-97 FVNPP
+97 FSDPP
-102 KILVP
+102 RLLIP
-107 LASLLKGR
+107 LASLLKG
-115 KTKTILTSSSL
+115 KKSKTILTSSSL

-182 QTAIEVFDNLMEGL
+182 QTGIEVFENLMAGL

-217 LVVGLLELFAG
+217 LVVGLLELFAN

-240 WLSSFTSIGFFGD
+240 WLSSFTSIGIFGD
-253 GDTGGSNGNNGNNGN
+253 SENVDESMRNSNISPVISAVGAQISELGEMFEKSIENNSTTALQINSLSKAMEELAGSKVTSSKRVNSTDD
-268 FGPLIAQLGQQVS
+268 FDKASVEKLVS
-281 SLSEIVER
+281 S
-289 SEKYRSKTDE
+289 
-299 QINNLSDSIKAL
+299 Q
-311 INSKVSVSSSNNG
+311 
-324 PGSFDKSSIDKLI
+324 
-337 SSQNDLNTLIK
+337 QDLNTLIK
-348 GQFGESSSKDLESV
+348 GQFGERSTRDLENL

-371 ISKLVDELINSRQ
+371 LSRLVDELANSRQ
-384 DALVDLRSDLSELS
+384 DALSELRSDLAQLS
-398 RAIIELARGNNKG
+398 KAIIDLARNSSKG